1 MPEGYARNFH
11 KTLCRK
17 LMNRIHQGM
26 EYKEFEQP
34 AGIEQISICSE
45 TGLLPRAGCPVTEEY
60 FDVGTMPTDY
70 CDQHFYD
77 YDEDEEEMEIF
88 DGQLTP
94 TPDPENPDGT
104 TENPDDGVIDVP
116 DDGSGD
122 GGDNGGEDAGAD
134 NGDDNIYYYD

>member
-1 MPEGYARNFH
+1 
-11 KTLCRK
+11 
-17 LMNRIHQGM
+17 
-26 EYKEFEQP
+26 
-34 AGIEQISICSE
+34 
-45 TGLLPRAGCPVTEEY
+45 
-60 FDVGTMPTDY
+60 
-70 CDQHFYD
+70 
-77 YDEDEEEMEIF
+77 MEIF
-88 DGQLTP
+88 DEQLAP

>member
-1 MPEGYARNFH
+1 
-11 KTLCRK
+11 
-17 LMNRIHQGM
+17 
-26 EYKEFEQP
+26 
-34 AGIEQISICSE
+34 
-45 TGLLPRAGCPVTEEY
+45 
-60 FDVGTMPTDY
+60 
-70 CDQHFYD
+70 
-77 YDEDEEEMEIF
+77 MEIF